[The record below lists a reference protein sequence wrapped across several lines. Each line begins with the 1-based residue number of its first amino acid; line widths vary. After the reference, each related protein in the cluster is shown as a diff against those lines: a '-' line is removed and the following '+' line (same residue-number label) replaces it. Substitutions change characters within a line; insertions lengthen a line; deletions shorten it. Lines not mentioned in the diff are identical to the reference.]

1 MRNKISINEP
11 DVIINQ
17 RIKTSEHPGISFP
30 DLTEKKSNLEII
42 ALEGSEDFV
51 NYIEWLGFANDPN
64 LVVISSMHHYFY
76 DTEEMKSVRTVV
88 SLIELNQIKQ
98 VAGFI
103 NSIFDLISQ
112 KSYFIGCFVD
122 NRAKNRY
129 SLRNNPTSDN
139 SLRKSEAVEN
149 GISSRI
155 PFFNMLYN
163 LLDSKINKY
172 LSRSEVTQML
182 SDRGFKVLD
191 MTELNGITYFCAQ
204 RLFTVVK

>member
-17 RIKTSEHPGISFP
+17 RIKTSEHPGVSLP
-30 DLTEKKSNLEII
+30 GLTEKKSNLEII
-42 ALEGSEDFV
+42 ASEGSEDFV
-51 NYIEWLGFANDPN
+51 NYIEWLGFSKDPN
-64 LVVISSMHHYFY
+64 LVVLSSLHHYYY
-76 DTEEMKSVRTVV
+76 DDEEMKSVRTVV
-88 SLIELNQIKQ
+88 NLIELNQIKQ
-98 VAGFI
+98 VASFI
-103 NSIFDLISQ
+103 NSIFHLLPS
-112 KSYFIGCFVD
+112 KSYFIGCFID
-122 NRAKNRY
+122 NQKNNRF
-129 SLRNNPTSDN
+129 SLKSKLISNNPQ
-139 SLRKSEAVEN
+139 KYSEAAEN

-163 LLDSKINKY
+163 LLDSKISKH